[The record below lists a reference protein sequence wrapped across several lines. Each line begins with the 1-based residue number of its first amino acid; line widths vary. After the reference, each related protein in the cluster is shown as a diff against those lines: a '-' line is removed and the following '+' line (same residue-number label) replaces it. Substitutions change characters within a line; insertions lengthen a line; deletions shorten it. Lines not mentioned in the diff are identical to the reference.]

1 MQIKREAESQ
11 SNHTNLTAT
20 PKVKIGK
27 KSQYTLTRRPRTK
40 YANKGDIDIEN
51 LVCPF
56 SDSTDTI
63 QNLSSDDSTA
73 K

>member
-1 MQIKREAESQ
+1 LK
-11 SNHTNLTAT
+11 
-20 PKVKIGK
+20 
-27 KSQYTLTRRPRTK
+27 RRPRTK

-63 QNLSSDDSTA
+63 QNLSSDDFTA

>member
-63 QNLSSDDSTA
+63 QNLSSDDFTA